1 MKNRDLGLL
10 VVSTPENIYY
20 LSGYHTAGYYCSQ
33 FLLVPLTGDP
43 VHITRGTEETNARAL
58 SWIDQTTS
66 YMDHELPV
74 ELLAA
79 QIEQAGYA
87 AGVIGIEKI
96 SWFLTISD
104 FEKLQGILP
113 KATYKDASMIVE
125 NARVVK
131 SDHEIEYIRKAA
143 RIAEAGM
150 DAAIGA
156 IREGATENEVAAE
169 TNRVCTAMGGEY
181 PGLPNFV
188 ASGVR
193 SSQAHATWAGRAIQ
207 RGDPVLLEI
216 SGCVKRYSAAI
227 MRAAC
232 AKPPHPDYVKMED
245 VSRRALERMI
255 EAIKP
260 GRPLEEPWNVWS
272 KTVTDG
278 GFEGRFKRTGYSIG
292 ISFPP
297 DWGEGYILSF
307 KRNEKRLLRPNMT
320 FHIPS
325 MVKVFGFA
333 DAGTSETIRVT
344 ETGCEL
350 LTNHKRQLYVC

>member
-1 MKNRDLGLL
+1 
-10 VVSTPENIYY
+10 
-20 LSGYHTAGYYCSQ
+20 
-33 FLLVPLTGDP
+33 
-43 VHITRGTEETNARAL
+43 
-58 SWIDQTTS
+58 
-66 YMDHELPV
+66 MDHELPV

-79 QIEQAGYA
+79 QIEKAGYA

-96 SWFLTISD
+96 SWFLTIAD
-104 FEKLQGILP
+104 FEKLKGIIP
-113 KATYKDASMIVE
+113 KATYKDGSMIVE

-131 SDHEIEYIRKAA
+131 SDYEVEYIRKAA
-143 RIAEAGM
+143 KIAEAGM
-150 DAAIGA
+150 NAAIGA
-156 IREGATENEVAAE
+156 IHEGANENEVAAE
-169 TNRVCTAMGGEY
+169 TNRVCTMMGGEY

-193 SSQAHATWAGRAIQ
+193 SSQAHATWAGRTIE

-227 MRAAC
+227 MRAAGV
-232 AKPPHPDYVKMED
+232 KPPHPNYVKMED
-245 VSRRALERMI
+245 VSRRALENML

-307 KRNEKRLLRPNMT
+307 KRNEKRLLQPNMT

-333 DAGTSETIRVT
+333 DAGTSETVRVT
-344 ETGCEL
+344 QTGCEV